1 MNSHLLTSRSC
12 CQTSDHLQPCY
23 RSTRWKRA
31 AVRDVGKSLGTTGAE
46 YDVSNTTG
54 ANSFPTVGLQMCG
67 NVGWAFDAFSAQLFV
82 NYTGSYRNWGS
93 PKNPITTDPVTN
105 NPIGGGDPVKANVT
119 FDLNLAYEFNDG
131 ILGND
136 QVSLNI
142 RNLFDKTPP
151 FYNSAN
157 GYDANVANP
166 LGRIVTISLASKF

>member
-1 MNSHLLTSRSC
+1 
-12 CQTSDHLQPCY
+12 
-23 RSTRWKRA
+23 
-31 AVRDVGKSLGTTGAE
+31 VRDVGKSLGTTGAE